1 MRGSFYVVDFSSLS
15 LTLKEGLPSLFAPG
29 NEIQSVLGVGVGE
42 TKTMI
47 CKGRTK
53 GNTSQIEDVTSFDKF
68 SIRAGSRK
76 AQFLR
81 WDAVDYSPA
90 SIGFGI
96 RGI

>member
-1 MRGSFYVVDFSSLS
+1 MRFSRSG
-15 LTLKEGLPSLFAPG
+15 KRGG
-29 NEIQSVLGVGVGE
+29 G

-47 CKGRTK
+47 RTK

-81 WDAVDYSPA
+81 WDAVDYSSA

-96 RGI
+96 CGI